1 MVTFVAYRE
10 HIALIYSNLRVKMRF
25 FTKLLACCVISISTI
40 VQAQES
46 ILGIDYLAL
55 TENPIIAEAMLEME
69 SALIQYYQEGEW
81 AASTHEDRIYAL
93 RSMATTLKRDRVS
106 VDTYDVINQVAPDVP
121 LKFLALS
128 EEKYPNLRRFGNIV
142 RLSKEGEESKKLYKA
157 LHGKEWGT

>member
-1 MVTFVAYRE
+1 M
-10 HIALIYSNLRVKMRF
+10 I
-25 FTKLLACCVISISTI
+25 KLLLLCTI
-40 VQAQES
+40 LVSLKATAQES
-46 ILGIDYLAL
+46 IVGIDYLAL
-55 TENPIIAEAMLEME
+55 TENPIIAEVMLEME
-69 SALIQYYQEGEW
+69 DALIQYYQEGEL

-128 EEKYPNLRRFGNIV
+128 EEKYPNLRRFGNVV
-142 RLSKEGEESKKLYKA
+142 RLTKEGVESKKLYKA